1 MTELVQPIVMLR
13 FGSHEDAVRCV
24 AEASLRAYVSAPDL
38 PEWEQW
44 LAGSFTKTVR
54 RARPAEYEKARAAGP
69 LAEVRRGEAAALA
82 FAPAPTDK
90 LPRPIARLQVS
101 GTELPRLGWPE
112 DEGAACRTR
121 IALNAD
127 LGMSTGKTAAQ
138 AAHAMWAV
146 WLQLGELD
154 RAAWLDEGLAARFE
168 GVAGDNLALGK
179 VTGAVLDAFGAE
191 LGVKAYAAIH
201 DNGRTEVDPGS
212 LTAVGIRA
220 WW

>member
-1 MTELVQPIVMLR
+1 MLR
-13 FGSHEDAVRCV
+13 SGSHEDAVRCV

-69 LAEVRRGEAAALA
+69 LAEVHRGEAAALA

-101 GTELPRLGWPE
+101 GTELPRQGWSE
-112 DEGAACRTR
+112 NEGAACHTR

-127 LGMSTGKTAAQ
+127 LGMSTGKAAAQ

-154 RAAWLDEGLAARFE
+154 RAAWSNEGLAARFE
-168 GVAGDNLALGK
+168 SVPEENLALGK

-191 LGVKAYAAIH
+191 LGVKAYVAIH

-220 WW
+220 WSS